1 MEMMTTESMCFIAE
15 EMSSLS
21 AQGIH
26 VEAVCL
32 SGEDEERHDGL
43 VCEEIHRFHFIKM
56 FWGSNVI
63 TSEPV
68 V

>member
-1 MEMMTTESMCFIAE
+1 MEMRTTESICYLAE
-15 EMSSLS
+15 EMFSLS

-32 SGEDEERHDGL
+32 SWEDEKRHDGL
-43 VCEEIHRFHFIKM
+43 VCEEIHLFHFIKM

-63 TSEPV
+63 IYELV